1 MKEKVKVKIFLTKGR
16 REKEG
21 EKRNV
26 LKKKVGY
33 TGGRFRSYV
42 LWGVSHNHPQ
52 VVPSPRGGL
61 VEREKTVFNSA
72 LPLRHTGKESVCV
85 CVCVCVCVL
94 LTK

>member
-52 VVPSPRGGL
+52 VVPAPRGGL

-85 CVCVCVCVL
+85 CC
-94 LTK
+94 

>member
-1 MKEKVKVKIFLTKGR
+1 MSVRVYVKEKVKVKIFFKQ
-16 REKEG
+16 KEG

-85 CVCVCVCVL
+85 YVCVCVL
-94 LTK
+94 TK